1 MEALHCLVYCG
12 SAVVHMSYKYRIEI
26 CTLYMY
32 CAIDVFVFPASFN
45 HSTQMFLAE
54 EVSCFHPIRIFDI
67 GERLTSIN
75 DVRF

>member
-45 HSTQMFLAE
+45 HSTQMFLVE
-54 EVSCFHPIRIFDI
+54 EDSCFHPIRIFYI
-67 GERLTSIN
+67 ARGTSN
-75 DVRF
+75 VHK